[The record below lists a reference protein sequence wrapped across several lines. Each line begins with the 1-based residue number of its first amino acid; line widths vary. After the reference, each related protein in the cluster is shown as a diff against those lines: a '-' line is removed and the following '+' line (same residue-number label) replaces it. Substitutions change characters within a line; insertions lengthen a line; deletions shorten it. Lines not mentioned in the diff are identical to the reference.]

1 MNPRERILAIL
12 LGCVIILGGAGF
24 FGYQFAYVP
33 WSTRTKSLENLKKD
47 QTTKEN
53 RLAEIEVHRAEFAR
67 LKMLSLPGDAE
78 VAQREY
84 AKYLNDLLARH
95 GVAPG
100 HYTIAPKPADKQ
112 TVPTVGPNKDP
123 IYTKLT
129 FNVQADATMSSLA
142 AVMEDFYKTG
152 LLQEIKELTIQRQ
165 LTTTDPT
172 RANELTVH
180 MRVEALVVAGAD
192 KRTYL
197 LPNIP
202 RRLLALDMAATLVG
216 APTGLGLVIW
226 AAGPTGPAGPGLLA
240 GRRTE
245 PAPSDSAVEEMFTD
259 APRYYDAIAKKN
271 VFLGRPP
278 ADSEALGSPEW
289 LAPHF
294 VRLTGIAPDNRGR
307 MQAFLFDVYNS
318 APSKRMSKLRAT
330 QGYDSFTF
338 VKDGDMRA
346 VVRGIVVKIG
356 DRDIVY
362 RAEISAE
369 DASSGRDPKAQGFFH
384 LDRKTRDKL
393 VADGL
398 IKTDEA
404 DSVYRVERGYWDS
417 LVKNLIIRER
427 GRDSFRIQ
435 LEKDSDK
442 PVEGGDSEEM
452 GPRGNPVDVLSG
464 RIVRS
469 DGSELLVLVE
479 SRFFELHIGQT
490 LDESLKKPLG
500 RSQLKDLKLADN

>member
-33 WSTRTKSLENLKKD
+33 WSMRTKNLENLKKD
-47 QTTKEN
+47 ETTKQN
-53 RLAEIEVHRAEFAR
+53 RLAEIELHRAELAR
-67 LKMLSLPGDAE
+67 LRMLSLPGDPE
-78 VAQREY
+78 VARREY
-84 AKYLNDLLARH
+84 ERYLNELLAHH
-95 GVAPG
+95 GVAAG
-100 HYTIAPKPADKQ
+100 HYTIAAKPLDKQ

-129 FNVQADATMSSLA
+129 FTVQADATMGSL
-142 AVMEDFYKTG
+142 VGVLEDFYKTG
-152 LLQEIKELTIQRQ
+152 LLQEIKSVSVQRQ
-165 LTTTDPT
+165 LTNTDAT

-180 MRVEALVVAGAD
+180 MTIEALIVTGAD

-216 APTGLGLVIW
+216 APTGLGLAIW
-226 AAGPTGPAGPGLLA
+226 SAGPTGPAGPGLLA
-240 GRRTE
+240 GRRME
-245 PAPSDSAVEEMFTD
+245 PAPADSAVEEMFTD

-278 ADSEALGSPEW
+278 VDQEGGSPEW
-289 LAPHF
+289 MAPHF
-294 VRLTGIAPDNRGR
+294 VRLTGIAPDSRDR
-307 MQAFLFDVYNS
+307 MQAFLFDVSIN
-318 APSKRMSKLRAT
+318 RLTRLRST
-330 QGYDSFTF
+330 TGFDQFTF
-338 VKDGDMRA
+338 IKDGEPKA
-346 VVRGIVVKIG
+346 VVRGTIVKIA
-356 DRDIVY
+356 DRDVVF
-362 RAEISAE
+362 RAELAAE
-369 DASSGRDPKAQGFFH
+369 DASPGRDPKAKGFFH
-384 LDRKTRDKL
+384 LDRKSREKL
-393 VADGL
+393 IADGL
-398 IKTDEA
+398 IKSEEA
-404 DSVYRVERGYWDS
+404 GTIYRVERSYWDS
-417 LVKNLIIRER
+417 LVKSLIIRER

-469 DGSELLVLVE
+469 DGSELLVQVE
-479 SRFFELHIGQT
+479 SRYFNLHIGQC
-490 LDESLKKPLG
+490 LDEALKKPLG
-500 RSQLKDLKLADN
+500 RDQLKELKIAAN